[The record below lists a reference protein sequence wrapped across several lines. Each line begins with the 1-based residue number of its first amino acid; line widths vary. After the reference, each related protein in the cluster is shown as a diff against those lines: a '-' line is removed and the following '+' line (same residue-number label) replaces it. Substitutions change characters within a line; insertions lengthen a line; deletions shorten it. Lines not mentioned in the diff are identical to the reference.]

1 MTFRGKRR
9 FWLAGGVVVV
19 LLGVAGGALAYQAY
33 RLPKRFAA
41 VAEGHLYRS
50 GEVSPGQLERLQRE
64 YGVRRVVSLLNAEA
78 PVTVA
83 ERAAAERL
91 GLEWCNVPLPGNGA
105 STPADR
111 ERIRALLTDPHAAPT
126 LVHCAAGVNRTGLAV
141 GLYRLHQEH
150 WPLERV
156 LAELQSFGFEDDLKH
171 ENLRQ
176 ALTEESQAAAG
187 GVGSRQ
193 SERELSHSTDQ
204 AR

>member
-1 MTFRGKRR
+1 MRLRFKRR
-9 FWLAGGVVVV
+9 IWLASGVLVI

-41 VAEGHLYRS
+41 VVEGHLYRS
-50 GEVSPGQLERLQRE
+50 GEVSPGQLERLQRD
-64 YGVRRVVSLLNAEA
+64 YGVRRVVCLLNATA

-91 GLEWCNVPLPGNGA
+91 GLEWQNVSLPGNGA

-111 ERIRALLTDPHAAPT
+111 VRIRTLLTDPDAPPT

-141 GLYRLHQEH
+141 GLYRLHQDH

-156 LAELQSFGFEDDLKH
+156 LAELHSFGFENEPRH

-176 ALTEESQAAAG
+176 ALADEAQAAAAGEQGHARRG
-187 GVGSRQ
+187 G
-193 SERELSHSTDQ
+193 
-204 AR
+204 

>member
-1 MTFRGKRR
+1 MRFPGKRR
-9 FWLAGGVVVV
+9 VWLAGGVLVV

-41 VAEGHLYRS
+41 VVEGHLYRS
-50 GEVSPGQLERLQRE
+50 GDVSPGQLERLQRD

-78 PVTVA
+78 PVTIA
-83 ERAAAERL
+83 ERDAAKRL
-91 GLEWCNVPLPGNGA
+91 GLEWYNVPLPGNGA

-111 ERIRALLTDPHAAPT
+111 ERIRVLLTDPNAAPT

-141 GLYRLHQEH
+141 GLYRLHREH

-156 LAELQSFGFEDDLKH
+156 LAELQSFGFEDNQKH

-176 ALTEESQAAAG
+176 ALAEEAQAAALVPEGEVEPERGHAQRG
-187 GVGSRQ
+187 G
-193 SERELSHSTDQ
+193 
-204 AR
+204 